1 MKLNPLENQILKAIQ
16 KCEGVSRKALAEMT
30 GLSQATI
37 TNITKMLIEHHYV
50 VEGDRVGN
58 GMGRKEVLLYLN
70 PEKFRFLGIDIGGYR
85 IRFALADNLM
95 RITHER
101 EYFVDEFDGEA
112 DVIERVLEKIEQ
124 FLSESELNPD
134 DLDGIGI
141 GVTGIVDRS
150 MQRILNIPNLN
161 AWGELDIVS
170 RLNRRFDCPVY
181 LDESGRTMALAEKI
195 EGKAKDV
202 EDFINVH
209 VAYGIVAGI
218 FINGQLLRGA
228 NNVGGLLGHITAD
241 EEAGRCSCGNYGC
254 LENIVTYPMIED
266 AYKRQGGQLE
276 SIAEAYRINDKIAFD
291 VCIASGK
298 AIGIALSNVI
308 NLFNPQVIYL
318 GGPVFEHLPIIFEET
333 KRTILLRANRYA
345 AVDMQLE
352 HSSFGDKQGMIGAL
366 TLVRNS
372 LIG

>member
-1 MKLNPLENQILKAIQ
+1 MKLNTLEIQILKAIQ

-37 TNITKMLIEHHYV
+37 TNITKMLIERSYV
-50 VEGDRVGN
+50 IEGDRVGS

-70 PEKFRFLGIDIGGYR
+70 PQKFRFLGIDIGGYR

-101 EYFVDEFDGEA
+101 EYLVDEFDEQS
-112 DVIERVLEKIEQ
+112 DILESVLERIEL
-124 FLSESELNPD
+124 FLAESQLNPD
-134 DLDGIGI
+134 ELDGIGI
-141 GVTGIVDRS
+141 GVTGIVDKN

-170 RLNRRFDCPVY
+170 RLNSRFDCPVY
-181 LDESGRTMALAEKI
+181 LDESGRTMALAEKM
-195 EGKAKDV
+195 EGKSKES
-202 EDFINVH
+202 EDFIVVH
-209 VAYGIVAGI
+209 IAYGIVAGI
-218 FINGQLLRGA
+218 IINGQLLRGA
-228 NNVGGLLGHITAD
+228 NNVGGLLGHMTAD
-241 EEAGRCSCGNYGC
+241 EEAGRCMCGNYGC
-254 LENIVTYPMIED
+254 LENIVTYPRIER
-266 AYKRQGGQLE
+266 AYKQQGGTFE
-276 SIAEAYRINDKIAFD
+276 SIAEAYRVNDKIAFD

-318 GGPVFEHLPIIFEET
+318 GGPVFEQLPIIFEET

-366 TLVRNS
+366 SLVRNS
-372 LIG
+372 LIS